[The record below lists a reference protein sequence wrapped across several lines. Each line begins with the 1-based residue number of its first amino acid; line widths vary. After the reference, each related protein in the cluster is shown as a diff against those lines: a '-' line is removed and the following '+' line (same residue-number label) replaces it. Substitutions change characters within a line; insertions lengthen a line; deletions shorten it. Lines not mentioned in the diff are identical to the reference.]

1 MIDPSSNQKID
12 PSSNQKI
19 DPSLN
24 DQQKLDFIKI
34 LAQEENVREK
44 IAQNMFWQHSH
55 NTVTKPVCYYCLDL
69 SSVKILKVPSNLCEE
84 ALPLFKQTQEGNK
97 YTVVDVNPDFWTKLF
112 CKKVIAGIEEWEETG
127 TAPIVKIPNG
137 CCGHAACPISLFYR
151 ALTIYCY
158 QFNLNLL
165 EEVNDDDHK
174 NTVEDPDVV
183 LSDEEIKSSG
193 H

>member
-12 PSSNQKI
+12 SSFNDQQKL
-19 DPSLN
+19 DSSFN

-69 SSVKILKVPSNLCEE
+69 SNVKIRKIPSNLCEE

-97 YTVVDVNPDFWTKLF
+97 YTVVDVDPDFWTKLF
-112 CKKVIAGIEEWEETG
+112 CKKVIAGIEEYEETG
-127 TAPIVKIPNG
+127 EAPIVKIPNG

-158 QFNLNLL
+158 QFNHDLF
-165 EEVNDDDHK
+165 EEDH
-174 NTVEDPDVV
+174 EDPV
-183 LSDEEIKSSG
+183 LSDEGKELN
-193 H
+193 